1 MKHIKKKFLGKVR
14 VSEEVVSSLNQM
26 TVSAPPKA
34 TDLSGMVAWGLNDDN
49 EFISMFQLKDGKNT
63 YIMPEPDL
71 VICLFEMGRQNAIR
85 IPDLRKK
92 LLSSL
97 NSTHDTFVSTN
108 DFYAAASIAS
118 TSLINAMESYIN
130 RIIPNDFRYEVETVK
145 NTVIQNKKQLE
156 RNASFEEKI
165 KYIVPQALQKVFHTT
180 YSSQYDSIISL
191 KKLRDEMTHMKSYS
205 EEKKPLSYAEIYN
218 MAFKIDYLKALN
230 AVKTYF
236 NYYTDNLIEPCPCGS
251 DF

>member
-1 MKHIKKKFLGKVR
+1 
-14 VSEEVVSSLNQM
+14 
-26 TVSAPPKA
+26 
-34 TDLSGMVAWGLNDDN
+34 
-49 EFISMFQLKDGKNT
+49 
-63 YIMPEPDL
+63 
-71 VICLFEMGRQNAIR
+71 MGRQNAIR

-97 NSTHDTFVSTN
+97 SSTHDTFVNTN

-130 RIIPNDFRYEVETVK
+130 RIIPNDFRYEVETVR

-165 KYIVPQALQKVFHTT
+165 KHIVPQALQKVFHMT

-230 AVKTYF
+230 AVKTYL